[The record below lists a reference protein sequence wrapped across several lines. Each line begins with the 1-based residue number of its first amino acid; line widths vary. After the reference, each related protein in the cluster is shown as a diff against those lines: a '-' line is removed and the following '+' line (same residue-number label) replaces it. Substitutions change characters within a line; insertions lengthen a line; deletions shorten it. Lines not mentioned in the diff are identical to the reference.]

1 MVKLTKGQLP
11 IAIVGQI
18 PTEKEAIMVKI
29 YGSNGLAEVSLADA
43 QATVSNSSDNYKL
56 VSTGAV
62 ITAGQLR
69 DGDEIV
75 RVVKAVAA

>member
-1 MVKLTKGQLP
+1 MT
-11 IAIVGQI
+11 
-18 PTEKEAIMVKI
+18 VKI
-29 YGSNGLAEVSLADA
+29 YGSNGINEVSLDEAM
-43 QATVSNSSDNYKL
+43 QTVSTSTDNYKL

-62 ITAGQLR
+62 VTASQLR

>member
-1 MVKLTKGQLP
+1 MT
-11 IAIVGQI
+11 
-18 PTEKEAIMVKI
+18 VKI
-29 YGSNGLAEVSLADA
+29 YGSNGINEVSLDEAM
-43 QATVSNSSDNYKL
+43 ATVSTSTDNYKL

-62 ITAGQLR
+62 VTASQLR